1 MDFIEE
7 NKALEDAFAE
17 KEISNLR
24 ISNYIKGQ
32 RWVTLKG
39 DFTSGE
45 LRDIADQIEEAYN
58 KAFNKK

>member
-1 MDFIEE
+1 MDLNNEHPE
-7 NKALEDAFAE
+7 GTFAE
-17 KEISNLR
+17 EQISNIR
-24 ISNYIKGQ
+24 ISNYVKGQ

-45 LRDIADQIEEAYN
+45 LRSIADQIDEAFN